1 MKHKN
6 RSIIIGLVAIASLV
20 LSACATPAPV
30 EKVVTQLVKE
40 TVKETVI
47 VEGTPQVVE
56 KEVTKLVEKEVTKL
70 VERVVTATPVSK
82 VGGTWTISIVE
93 EPETLDLQKSA
104 MALTAAIWRYLGDPL
119 IAKDL
124 EGNYVPGLATSWEAS
139 EDGLTWTFTLREGV
153 TFHDGTPLDAAAV
166 VQTFERA
173 LDPETNSPIAGS
185 LLGPV
190 ESIEVTGDMSFALTL
205 NEPFAPFL
213 ENLTDSGRLSAL
225 SPAAI
230 EAAGDDIGRQPV
242 STGPWMFKEWVTAD
256 HITLVRNPDYNW
268 GSEFVHQGPVYIE
281 ELVFRVIPEP
291 ATAMAAFEAGE
302 LSQLSLPA
310 SDVQRILDSRQYEM
324 FYYLRK
330 GVGLFMEFNVTAA
343 PFDDITVRK
352 ALNYAVDKQTIV
364 DVALEGLGEA
374 TYGPLAASL
383 RGYWDGIDDYAP
395 HYDPAKAAELLDEA
409 GWVLNEG
416 TGVREKDGEP
426 LSFVLYNAP
435 IATWESAAQL
445 IQAQLKEVGVKMD
458 IQVFEFGTLLEKLKA
473 GEQQAHLMGYT
484 YATPDIVYLWFHS
497 SNIGSGLTL
506 SHYSNPELDQLIVDS
521 RTVTDWPKRAEIY
534 KDIQKMIVDE
544 ALWVPIFTQ
553 YYYIAIQSN
562 AADANVHP
570 DGYMILNDA
579 YLTQ

>member
-6 RSIIIGLVAIASLV
+6 GAIVIGLLAIASLV
-20 LSACATPAPV
+20 LSACATPTPEVV
-30 EKVVTQLVKE
+30 EKVVTQV
-40 TVKETVI
+40 VKETVI
-47 VEGTPQVVE
+47 VESTPQVIE
-56 KEVTKLVEKEVTKL
+56 KEVTKLVEK
-70 VERVVTATPVSK
+70 VVTATPVSK
-82 VGGTWTISIVE
+82 TGGTWTISISE

-104 MALTAAIWRYLGDPL
+104 MALTASIWRYLGDPL
-119 IAKDL
+119 IAKDFNG
-124 EGNYVPGLATSWEAS
+124 EYVSGLATSWEAS

-173 LDPETNSPIAGS
+173 LDPEINSPIAGS

-190 ESIEVTGDMSFALTL
+190 ESIEVTGDLSFALTL

-213 ENLTDSGRLSAL
+213 ENLTDSGRLSIL

-230 EAAGDDIGRQPV
+230 EASGKDLGRQPV

-268 GSEFVHQGPVYIE
+268 ASEFVHQGPVYIQ
-281 ELVFRVIPEP
+281 ELIFRIIPEP

-310 SDVQRILDSRQYEM
+310 SDVQRILDSGLYEM

-343 PFDDITVRK
+343 PFDDVAVRE
-352 ALNYAVDKQTIV
+352 ALNYAVDKQTVV

-374 TYGPLAASL
+374 TYGPLAPSL
-383 RGYWDGIDDYAP
+383 RGYWDGIVDYAP
-395 HYDPAKAAELLDEA
+395 HYDPAKAAELLDKA
-409 GWVLNEG
+409 GWVLNEA

-426 LSFVLYNAP
+426 LSFVLFNAP
-435 IATWESAAQL
+435 ISTWESSAQL
-445 IQAQLKEVGVKMD
+445 IQAQLKEAGVSME
-458 IQVFEFGTLLEKLKA
+458 IQTFEFGTLLEKLKA

-506 SHYSNPELDQLIVDS
+506 SHYNNPELDRLIVDS
-521 RTVTDWPKRAEIY
+521 RTVTDWPQRTEIY
-534 KDIQKMIVDE
+534 KDIQKLIVDE
-544 ALWVPIFTQ
+544 ALWVPIYTQ

-579 YLTQ
+579 YLTE